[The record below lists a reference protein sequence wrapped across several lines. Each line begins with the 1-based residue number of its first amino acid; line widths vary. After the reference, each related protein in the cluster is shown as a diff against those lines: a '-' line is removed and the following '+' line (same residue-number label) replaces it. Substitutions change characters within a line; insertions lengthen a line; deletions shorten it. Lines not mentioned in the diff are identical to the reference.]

1 MKPELLRALPKMDLL
16 LARPALAG
24 SPLPYALRR
33 QAARQVLDEYRAAL
47 RAGALSAVPG
57 LDELEQSVLRRGAEL
72 ARPALGRVINA
83 TGVVL
88 HTNLGRAPLSP
99 RAAAAVG
106 EAARGYSNLEY
117 DLSARR
123 RGRRGAAVESLL
135 CALTGAEAALVVNNN
150 AAAVFLLLSAL
161 AAAAQELLDRESTL
175 RRALAEEEE
184 SLGRGVAISR
194 GELVEIGGG
203 FRVPDILARSG
214 ARLVEVGTTNKTRPA
229 DYAAALDAGEAQVL
243 LKVHPSNFR
252 VVGFTQAVSL
262 PELGALARKRGV
274 PLFCDLGSAAPGSPE
289 LAEAVA
295 WADVC
300 CFSGDKLL
308 GGPQAGILLG
318 KAEQLGRLRADPLFR
333 ALRPGKLALAAL
345 EATLLDW
352 RDGTAVPV
360 SAMLSAPPEELRRRA
375 EALAEA
381 LSPLH
386 PCTAVETQGEV
397 GGGARPGESLP
408 AWAAALEP
416 AEALEAHLRAW
427 RVPILG
433 RIHRGKL
440 LLDVRTLLP
449 GDEAEIAAALA
460 AWREERA

>member
-1 MKPELLRALPKMDLL
+1 MPKRFLKFTDRWMFN
-16 LARPALAG
+16 R
-24 SPLPYALRR
+24 
-33 QAARQVLDEYRAAL
+33 VLCEKEVCRKVLRAAL
-47 RAGALSAVPG
+47 GIEVGEIAYLNAEQCFEPLAAG
-57 LDELEQSVLRRGAEL
+57 RGVRPDVF
-72 ARPALGRVINA
+72 ARGDGRVYGPEMQVA
-83 TGVVL
+83 RE
-88 HTNLGRAPLSP
+88 RA
-99 RAAAAVG
+99 
-106 EAARGYSNLEY
+106 
-117 DLSARR
+117 
-123 RGRRGAAVESLL
+123 RGRR
-135 CALTGAEAALVVNNN
+135 
-150 AAAVFLLLSAL
+150 
-161 AAAAQELLDRESTL
+161 
-175 RRALAEEEE
+175 RRYY
-184 SLGRGVAISR
+184 R
-194 GELVEIGGG
+194 
-203 FRVPDILARSG
+203 
-214 ARLVEVGTTNKTRPA
+214 
-229 DYAAALDAGEAQVL
+229 AALDAGGAQGL
-243 LKVHPSNFR
+243 LRVHPSNFR

-262 PELGALARKRGV
+262 PERGALARKRGV
-274 PLFCDLGSAAPGSPE
+274 PRFCDLGSAAPGSPE
-289 LAEAVA
+289 LAGAVA

>member
-1 MKPELLRALPKMDLL
+1 MQKKGNKYGTHRVIEPQGLLT
-16 LARPALAG
+16 
-24 SPLPYALRR
+24 
-33 QAARQVLDEYRAAL
+33 QAAKKIDNTMECWSNEILCDVSALNIDSASFTQIYEACGKDLGKTEQMILD
-47 RAGALSAVPG
+47 
-57 LDELEQSVLRRGAEL
+57 
-72 ARPALGRVINA
+72 I
-83 TGVVL
+83 
-88 HTNLGRAPLSP
+88 
-99 RAAAAVG
+99 VG
-106 EAARGYSNLEY
+106 ERGKMQNPVTGSGGMFIGTVKELGE
-117 DLSARR
+117 DLQGKIDLKVGDKIA
-123 RGRRGAAVESLL
+123 SLVSL
-135 CALTGAEAALVVNNN
+135 SLTPLKINKIKAIHPEI
-150 AAAVFLLLSAL
+150 
-161 AAAAQELLDRESTL
+161 DR
-175 RRALAEEEE
+175 
-184 SLGRGVAISR
+184 VD
-194 GELVEIGGG
+194 V
-203 FRVPDILARSG
+203 
-214 ARLVEVGTTNKTRPA
+214 
-229 DYAAALDAGEAQVL
+229 EAQAIL
-243 LKVHPSNFR
+243 FESGLYAK
-252 VVGFTQAVSL
+252 L
-262 PELGALARKRGV
+262 PDDMSE
-274 PLFCDLGSAAPGSPE
+274 E
-289 LAEAVA
+289 
-295 WADVC
+295 
-300 CFSGDKLL
+300 
-308 GGPQAGILLG
+308 
-318 KAEQLGRLRADPLFR
+318 
-333 ALRPGKLALAAL
+333 LALAAL

>member
-1 MKPELLRALPKMDLL
+1 M
-16 LARPALAG
+16 
-24 SPLPYALRR
+24 
-33 QAARQVLDEYRAAL
+33 
-47 RAGALSAVPG
+47 
-57 LDELEQSVLRRGAEL
+57 
-72 ARPALGRVINA
+72 
-83 TGVVL
+83 
-88 HTNLGRAPLSP
+88 
-99 RAAAAVG
+99 
-106 EAARGYSNLEY
+106 
-117 DLSARR
+117 
-123 RGRRGAAVESLL
+123 
-135 CALTGAEAALVVNNN
+135 
-150 AAAVFLLLSAL
+150 
-161 AAAAQELLDRESTL
+161 
-175 RRALAEEEE
+175 
-184 SLGRGVAISR
+184 
-194 GELVEIGGG
+194 
-203 FRVPDILARSG
+203 
-214 ARLVEVGTTNKTRPA
+214 EVGTTNKTRPA

-433 RIHRGKL
+433 RIHR
-440 LLDVRTLLP
+440 
-449 GDEAEIAAALA
+449 AAALA

>member
-1 MKPELLRALPKMDLL
+1 MLSELHVKNLALIEKADVEFRQGLNIL
-16 LARPALAG
+16 TGETGAG
-24 SPLPYALRR
+24 KSIIIGSVGMGLGGKASRDSIRQGAPYAY
-33 QAARQVLDEYRAAL
+33 V
-47 RAGALSAVPG
+47 
-57 LDELEQSVLRRGAEL
+57 
-72 ARPALGRVINA
+72 
-83 TGVVL
+83 
-88 HTNLGRAPLSP
+88 
-99 RAAAAVG
+99 
-106 EAARGYSNLEY
+106 
-117 DLSARR
+117 
-123 RGRRGAAVESLL
+123 
-135 CALTGAEAALVVNNN
+135 
-150 AAAVFLLLSAL
+150 
-161 AAAAQELLDRESTL
+161 
-175 RRALAEEEE
+175 
-184 SLGRGVAISR
+184 
-194 GELVEIGGG
+194 ELV
-203 FRVPDILARSG
+203 FSVD
-214 ARLVEVGTTNKTRPA
+214 
-229 DYAAALDAGEAQVL
+229 
-243 LKVHPSNFR
+243 
-252 VVGFTQAVSL
+252 
-262 PELGALARKRGV
+262 
-274 PLFCDLGSAAPGSPE
+274 SPE
-289 LAEAVA
+289 
-295 WADVC
+295 
-300 CFSGDKLL
+300 KL
-308 GGPQAGILLG
+308 
-318 KAEQLGRLRADPLFR
+318 K
-333 ALRPGKLALAAL
+333 ALAAL

>member
-1 MKPELLRALPKMDLL
+1 MQKKGNKYGTHRVIEPQGLLT
-16 LARPALAG
+16 
-24 SPLPYALRR
+24 
-33 QAARQVLDEYRAAL
+33 QAAKKIDNTMECW
-47 RAGALSAVPG
+47 
-57 LDELEQSVLRRGAEL
+57 
-72 ARPALGRVINA
+72 
-83 TGVVL
+83 
-88 HTNLGRAPLSP
+88 
-99 RAAAAVG
+99 
-106 EAARGYSNLEY
+106 SNEI
-117 DLSARR
+117 
-123 RGRRGAAVESLL
+123 L
-135 CALTGAEAALVVNNN
+135 CDV
-150 AAAVFLLLSAL
+150 SAL
-161 AAAAQELLDRESTL
+161 NIDSASFTQIYEACGKDLGKTEQMILDIVNE
-175 RRALAEEEE
+175 
-184 SLGRGVAISR
+184 RGKMQNPVTGSGGMFI
-194 GELVEIGGG
+194 GTVKEIGEDLQGKIDLKVG
-203 FRVPDILARSG
+203 DKIASLVSLSLTPLKINKIKAIHPEIDRVD
-214 ARLVEVGTTNKTRPA
+214 V
-229 DYAAALDAGEAQVL
+229 EAQAIL
-243 LKVHPSNFR
+243 FESGLYAK
-252 VVGFTQAVSL
+252 L
-262 PELGALARKRGV
+262 PDDMSE
-274 PLFCDLGSAAPGSPE
+274 E
-289 LAEAVA
+289 
-295 WADVC
+295 
-300 CFSGDKLL
+300 
-308 GGPQAGILLG
+308 
-318 KAEQLGRLRADPLFR
+318 
-333 ALRPGKLALAAL
+333 LALAAL

>member
-1 MKPELLRALPKMDLL
+1 MLLELHVKNLALIEKADVEFRQGLNILTGETGAGKSIIIGSVGM
-16 LARPALAG
+16 ALGGKASRDSIRQG
-24 SPLPYALRR
+24 APYAY
-33 QAARQVLDEYRAAL
+33 V
-47 RAGALSAVPG
+47 
-57 LDELEQSVLRRGAEL
+57 
-72 ARPALGRVINA
+72 
-83 TGVVL
+83 
-88 HTNLGRAPLSP
+88 
-99 RAAAAVG
+99 
-106 EAARGYSNLEY
+106 
-117 DLSARR
+117 
-123 RGRRGAAVESLL
+123 
-135 CALTGAEAALVVNNN
+135 
-150 AAAVFLLLSAL
+150 
-161 AAAAQELLDRESTL
+161 
-175 RRALAEEEE
+175 
-184 SLGRGVAISR
+184 
-194 GELVEIGGG
+194 ELV
-203 FRVPDILARSG
+203 FSVD
-214 ARLVEVGTTNKTRPA
+214 
-229 DYAAALDAGEAQVL
+229 
-243 LKVHPSNFR
+243 
-252 VVGFTQAVSL
+252 
-262 PELGALARKRGV
+262 
-274 PLFCDLGSAAPGSPE
+274 SPE
-289 LAEAVA
+289 
-295 WADVC
+295 
-300 CFSGDKLL
+300 KL
-308 GGPQAGILLG
+308 
-318 KAEQLGRLRADPLFR
+318 K
-333 ALRPGKLALAAL
+333 ALAAL